1 MVHSCSNPRFPK
13 FYLMLGKLL
22 KLRALASPLLS
33 GDNASAC
40 LIELLRG
47 LNESVAYKAARKMSI
62 S

>member
-1 MVHSCSNPRFPK
+1 
-13 FYLMLGKLL
+13 MLGKLL
-22 KLRALASPLLS
+22 KLNALASPLLS
-33 GDNASAC
+33 GNNASAC